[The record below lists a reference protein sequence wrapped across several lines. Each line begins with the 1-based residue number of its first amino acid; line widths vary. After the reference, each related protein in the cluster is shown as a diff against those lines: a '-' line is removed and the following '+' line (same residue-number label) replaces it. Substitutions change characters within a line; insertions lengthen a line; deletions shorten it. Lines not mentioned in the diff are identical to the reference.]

1 MDAMTC
7 IRNCF
12 GVIPDCRGKAHL
24 LHPLDE
30 ILTVSLLADVSG
42 AHSYRAYEMW
52 ATCHLGWLRGMGLE
66 LPNGVPS
73 HDTFARVFRMV
84 DPGLLDCCMRRFNDD
99 YREKLAGEVVAIDG
113 KALCGASSDERTRPY
128 IVSAWADAQG
138 IVLGQVRTMEKSNEI
153 TAIPELLK
161 VVDVRGCVVTIDAIG
176 CQKTIVRQIVR
187 DKGGDYVVALKEN
200 QPTLYA
206 EMKELFEKSR
216 TQYPDRF
223 RTHETVE
230 KNHGRFERRTCV
242 QTDFVEWFAEL
253 DEWYGLRSV
262 IMVEE
267 ERIVG
272 GVSSVE
278 RRFYISSL
286 GIDPKEALRIV
297 RAHWGIENKLHW
309 TLDVVFREDAC
320 RARAEHAAENLAIMR
335 HIAHQV
341 LGRVK
346 KAHHCG
352 YVVAQRYVMWS
363 DEELGKAVF
372 GKVVD

>member
-1 MDAMTC
+1 
-7 IRNCF
+7 
-12 GVIPDCRGKAHL
+12 
-24 LHPLDE
+24 
-30 ILTVSLLADVSG
+30 
-42 AHSYRAYEMW
+42 
-52 ATCHLGWLRGMGLE
+52 
-66 LPNGVPS
+66 
-73 HDTFARVFRMV
+73 
-84 DPGLLDCCMRRFNDD
+84 
-99 YREKLAGEVVAIDG
+99 
-113 KALCGASSDERTRPY
+113 
-128 IVSAWADAQG
+128 
-138 IVLGQVRTMEKSNEI
+138 
-153 TAIPELLK
+153 
-161 VVDVRGCVVTIDAIG
+161 
-176 CQKTIVRQIVR
+176 
-187 DKGGDYVVALKEN
+187 
-200 QPTLYA
+200 
-206 EMKELFEKSR
+206 
-216 TQYPDRF
+216 
-223 RTHETVE
+223 
-230 KNHGRFERRTCV
+230 
-242 QTDFVEWFAEL
+242 
-253 DEWYGLRSV
+253 
-262 IMVEE
+262 MVEE

>member
-1 MDAMTC
+1 MTC

-24 LHPLDE
+24 RHPLDE
-30 ILTVSLLADVSG
+30 ILTVSLLAEVSG

-113 KALCGASSDERTRPY
+113 KALCGASSDERARPC

-161 VVDVRGCVVTIDAIG
+161 VVDVRGCVVTIG

-200 QPTLYA
+200 PPTLYA

-216 TQYPDRF
+216 AQYPDRF

-242 QTDFVEWFAEL
+242 LTDFVEWFAEL
-253 DEWYGLRSV
+253 DE
-262 IMVEE
+262 
-267 ERIVG
+267 
-272 GVSSVE
+272 
-278 RRFYISSL
+278 
-286 GIDPKEALRIV
+286 
-297 RAHWGIENKLHW
+297 
-309 TLDVVFREDAC
+309 
-320 RARAEHAAENLAIMR
+320 
-335 HIAHQV
+335 
-341 LGRVK
+341 
-346 KAHHCG
+346 
-352 YVVAQRYVMWS
+352 
-363 DEELGKAVF
+363 
-372 GKVVD
+372 